1 MALTLSPLPCV
12 TTDMNDFV
20 LYGAYG
26 YTGRLI
32 TRMAA
37 EVGLKPLLSGRNAEK
52 LAAMHHEFGYDYRA
66 VDLNNQKE
74 LHDLLGGQ
82 RVVLHAAGPFE
93 QTAQPMMEACIDTGT
108 HYLDI
113 TGEIPVFALGAKLG
127 PAAERAGVMLM
138 SGVGFDVV
146 PTDCLAAYLKGKM
159 PEATELTLAFA
170 WKGGMLSHGTAKTML
185 GGLGSGGAIREHG
198 KIKPVKAAYDV
209 REFPF
214 TEQVPLQ
221 AVTIPWGDVF
231 TAYFTTGIPNIKTY
245 FSVPPAQ
252 ITSMKRSNYLGPLLR
267 LGPVQNYLRK
277 KIEARPAGPDDAQR
291 ERAETY
297 VYGEV
302 KDVSGKVVAARLRT
316 PEGYTLTAHSALLIV
331 RKVLDG
337 AVESGYQ
344 TPAGLYGPDL
354 VMEIEGV
361 TRADL

>member
-1 MALTLSPLPCV
+1 MS
-12 TTDMNDFV
+12 DFL

-37 EVGLKPLLSGRNAEK
+37 DHGLRPLLSGRDAGK
-52 LAAMHHEFGYDYRA
+52 LKAMHDEFGYDYRA
-66 VDLNNQKE
+66 VDLRDRTG
-74 LHDLLGGQ
+74 LHDLLAK
-82 RVVLHAAGPFE
+82 VPLVLHAAGPFAI
-93 QTAQPMMEACIDTGT
+93 TAEPMMDACIATGT

-127 PAAERAGVMLM
+127 PDAARAGVMLM

-146 PTDCLAAYLKGKM
+146 PTDCMAAYLKERM

-170 WKGGMLSHGTAKTML
+170 WKGGMISQGTAKTML
-185 GGLGSGGAIREHG
+185 GGLGEGGAIREHG
-198 KIKPVKAAYDV
+198 AIKKVKAAYDT
-209 REFPF
+209 RQFPF
-214 TEQVPLQ
+214 QENISLR

-245 FSVPPAQ
+245 FAVPPSQ
-252 ITSMKRSNYLGPLLR
+252 IKTMERSNYLGPLLR
-267 LGPVQNYLRK
+267 LGLVKKFLQR
-277 KIEARPAGPDDAQR
+277 KIESRPAGPDDAQR
-291 ERAETY
+291 EKAESY
-297 VYGEV
+297 LYGEV
-302 KDVSGKVVAARLRT
+302 RDVSGKTVAARLRT

-337 AVESGYQ
+337 NHKPGYQ

-354 VMEIEGV
+354 VLEIEGV
-361 TRADL
+361 TRGDA

>member
-1 MALTLSPLPCV
+1 MS
-12 TTDMNDFV
+12 DFL

-37 EVGLKPLLSGRNAEK
+37 EHGLRPLLSGRNAGK
-52 LAAMHHEFGYDYRA
+52 LEAMHHEFGYDYRA
-66 VDLNNQKE
+66 VDLNNRTE
-74 LHDLLGGQ
+74 LHALLEGHK
-82 RVVLHAAGPFE
+82 VVLHAAGPFA
-93 QTAQPMMEACIDTGT
+93 QTARPMMEACIATGT

-113 TGEIPVFALGAKLG
+113 TGEIPVFALGAQLG
-127 PAAERAGVMLM
+127 AQARVAGVMLM

-146 PTDCLAAYLKGKM
+146 PTDCLAAYLKQQM
-159 PEATELTLAFA
+159 PEATDLVLAFA

-185 GGLGSGGAIREHG
+185 GGLGEGGAIRENG
-198 KIKPVKAAYDV
+198 KIKKVKAAYDV

-214 TEQVPLQ
+214 TAEVPLR

-245 FSVPPAQ
+245 FAVPPAQ
-252 ITSMKRSNYLGPLLR
+252 IKNMQRSNYLGPLLR
-267 LGPVQNYLRK
+267 LGPVQNYLRR
-277 KIEARPAGPDDAQR
+277 KIESRPAGPDDAQR

-297 VYGEV
+297 IYGEV
-302 KDVSGKVVAARLRT
+302 KDVSGKIVAARLRT

-331 RKVLDG
+331 RKVIHG
-337 AVESGYQ
+337 QAEAGYQ

-354 VMEIEGV
+354 VLEIDGV
-361 TRADL
+361 TREDI